1 MYILNHK
8 QEYDVQESILFNDL
22 KQKYGDRLIVVEAFS
37 KDVAGMVEDITRKIN
52 DNQQIKSGGKEF

>member
-1 MYILNHK
+1 M
-8 QEYDVQESILFNDL
+8 QESILFNDL